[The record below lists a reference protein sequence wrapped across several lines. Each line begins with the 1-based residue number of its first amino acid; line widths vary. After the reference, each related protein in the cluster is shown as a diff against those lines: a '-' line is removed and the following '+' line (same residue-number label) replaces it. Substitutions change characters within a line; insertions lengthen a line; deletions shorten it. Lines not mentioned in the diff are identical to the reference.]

1 MMKTIRVY
9 KIVHHWIDVELEDNQ
24 PEFDAFD
31 LAMDQDECNWD
42 SEIQDEG
49 CLTLDGDEDE

>member
-1 MMKTIRVY
+1 MKTIRVY
-9 KIVHHWIDVELEDNQ
+9 KIVHHWIDVEIEDFL
-24 PEFDAFD
+24 PDEHAMD

-49 CLTLDGDEDE
+49 YLTMDGDEDE

>member
-1 MMKTIRVY
+1 MKTIRVY
-9 KIVHHWIDVELEDNQ
+9 KVVRHWIDVEIEDNQ

-42 SEIQDEG
+42 SEIVDEG
-49 CLTLDGDEDE
+49 LLTD